1 MPFPSTPCDEEG
13 LRMIDGRNWPASPCS
28 FLFLPVLRVLRAS
41 VVSFPHGVNDHAR
54 LARLQAS
61 D

>member
-1 MPFPSTPCDEEG
+1 
-13 LRMIDGRNWPASPCS
+13 MIDGRNWPASPCS